1 MLGLSK
7 VDLANF
13 EDICDR
19 ADDLIEKHRFRQ
31 AYEQLCQVRPKF
43 GQGEPATAAASTLPP
58 KKPAVQPKEQV
69 EEELGK
75 QSEPRPRHPA
85 AQRILATLAFCSFL
99 PILTCDVLP
108 SDRPLWT
115 RTRIVILVHPKEIKR
130 KLGTLP
136 LLRLCLQDLVIR
148 EGEHFPEP
156 SEDPE
161 LHELLAEGGHQPMFL
176 CPGPDAKELAPVE
189 TSTTDPV
196 EDASDLD
203 TKASLIFIDGTWR
216 QAKGMVMRSPWLREH
231 VPRAVIRP
239 SGHSGYRFRKQPE
252 QGCLSTVEAVAEAL
266 WALEGHR
273 GAELKSLLL
282 APFHRMV
289 ELQCTFIRALEDK
302 NAPVEQ
308 TRLLFDP
315 EAALKALGE
324 SPATEASSD
333 GAKGQWQIAQPK
345 AQILGEVIVMDVLRG
360 NRSSACTVEQPGNI
374 GAGPSPNKSG
384 NQAGAAPAKGK
395 RGQEKSGAGTGGG
408 KYLCRVKVG
417 IEEDYTFQ
425 VCRRIIGPGGE
436 NMK

>member
-1 MLGLSK
+1 M
-7 VDLANF
+7 
-13 EDICDR
+13 
-19 ADDLIEKHRFRQ
+19 
-31 AYEQLCQVRPKF
+31 
-43 GQGEPATAAASTLPP
+43 
-58 KKPAVQPKEQV
+58 
-69 EEELGK
+69 
-75 QSEPRPRHPA
+75 
-85 AQRILATLAFCSFL
+85 
-99 PILTCDVLP
+99 
-108 SDRPLWT
+108 
-115 RTRIVILVHPKEIKR
+115 ILVHPKEIKR

-252 QGCLSTVEAVAEAL
+252 QGCLSTLEAVAEAL

-302 NAPVEQ
+302 NVPVEQ

-324 SPATEASSD
+324 SPATEVASEPGDPSREVYC
-333 GAKGQWQIAQPK
+333 
-345 AQILGEVIVMDVLRG
+345 ILRWGERAVADRPVIVMDVLRATHSEAKL
-360 NRSSACTVEQPGNI
+360 RSQELSAG
-374 GAGPSPNKSG
+374 
-384 NQAGAAPAKGK
+384 
-395 RGQEKSGAGTGGG
+395 
-408 KYLCRVKVG
+408 RVKGSRCWFRLLGEVPPG
-417 IEEDYTFQ
+417 ALWEEAPRDPEE
-425 VCRRIIGPGGE
+425 VPGQDE
-436 NMK
+436 T